1 LHVGHR
7 TGVRDHGGL
16 RRRLSRA
23 RARLLPWLA
32 LVLCASC
39 SERFSVGDDRRL
51 DARPESL
58 TIASRGIGA
67 ATPARIELQNV
78 GTAGPLR
85 ILSVRFDANAP
96 SELTI
101 LRYPES
107 LGAGETGA
115 IELDYTA
122 TDALPDVTSVLI
134 EHDGPAPTTVR
145 VGVTTLPP
153 APVLVPKPTQ
163 VAFGDVGVGTSDQTM
178 VTFVNEGSSAVTVTG
193 LGLELDAGA
202 PFTVAALPVLPLEV
216 QPGESFDCTLAYAPQ
231 PGLADQTHL
240 ARLVVRAD
248 HPVVDRLAV
257 PVSGLAR
264 HPGLKLDPARLD
276 FGWLAVGKSDFLN
289 VTLSNT
295 GARPIAVSRLDGV
308 TSADVSLIGAP
319 AAPFTLAA
327 GEGVGF
333 VLRFAPPAPVGPAL
347 GVLEVESDDVRNVPV
362 RSIPVTGRA
371 AYPSLALYPPDVI
384 DFGVVAA
391 LHRVERRLRVVN
403 EGEVPVR
410 VEAISTTADSAPGFR
425 VASAPALPFTLARGG
440 TAEVT
445 LSYENPGEAEGVVW
459 GAIEVASDDPAAA
472 ATLVALRARHG
483 AFPECLPA
491 IAPEIVEFGAVG
503 PGAVVER
510 ELTLL
515 NEGSLP
521 CVFRSAA
528 FVDCEDV
535 VGPCVPRF
543 GPSATFSLGSGAPE
557 AGLVLLSGELM
568 TLPIRFTATYDPD
581 GGALLGTGPR
591 GALPVVT
598 FARGLAPDAPLLQRL
613 SPYGGIPATLRGT
626 VGDSGIRATP
636 PSLVFPL
643 TSPGC
648 ASAAATVELTR
659 LGEAPL
665 DFTGLTVGPGCDGT
679 FGVTLPS
686 LPTSLPAPTSAAG
699 PLSIPVRFTPTTS
712 GAATCE
718 LRFHGSGVGSPNGST
733 AVVAL
738 TGVGAVSEA
747 RQDIFEQV
755 DELAVDLLFV
765 VDSSGS
771 MGDEQEALVEGFEAL
786 LAAASTWQ
794 VDFQIGVVTTDVGE
808 NGHIRRPFANN
819 AWPWSFAASAAVG
832 TGGSG
837 DERGLQTAWMALQP
851 NLLYDPG
858 IPCSAGCPSGTSCI
872 EGQCGAANRGFIRE
886 GALLALVWVSDEDE
900 HACETP
906 VDDFVD
912 FFASLKPPGFLKTY
926 GIIGDA
932 PTPELPFG
940 GCGGGATPCPACD
953 TECYQPGGGPKSGA
967 EAGVRYHDAIAALGG
982 TTFSIC
988 AFGNESGP
996 SILEQLG
1003 NDAFKPN
1010 QRFRLSEPPAPGTIE
1025 VLVNGFPCES
1035 GWSYD
1040 ETTRDLVFALD
1051 SVCFPGPGAS
1061 VVVRYDAVCIAP

>member
-1 LHVGHR
+1 MHVGHR
-7 TGVRDHGGL
+7 TGIRDHRRL
-16 RRRLSRA
+16 WRRLSPSFA
-23 RARLLPWLA
+23 RRLLATA
-32 LVLCASC
+32 LLFAASC

-58 TIASRGIGA
+58 VVASRGIGA
-67 ATPARIELQNV
+67 VTPARIELRNV
-78 GTAGPLR
+78 GTAGPIR
-85 ILSVRFDANAP
+85 IVSVRFEGEAIP
-96 SELTI
+96 ELSITS
-101 LRYPES
+101 YPES
-107 LGAGETGA
+107 LGAGDAGG
-115 IELDYTA
+115 IELAYTA
-122 TDALPDVTSVLI
+122 TDALPDVASLLI

-145 VGVTTLPP
+145 VDVTTLPP
-153 APVLVPKPTQ
+153 APVLVAKPTQ
-163 VAFGDVGVGTSDQTM
+163 VAFGDVGVGTSDQTSL
-178 VTFVNEGSSAVTVTG
+178 TFVNEGSSAVTVTG

-202 PFTVAALPVLPLEV
+202 PFALSAFPALPLVVE
-216 QPGESFDCTLAYAPQ
+216 PGDSFDCTLTYAPQ
-231 PGLADQTHL
+231 PGLADRVHL

-248 HPVVDRLAV
+248 HPVVDGLAV
-257 PVSGLAR
+257 PVSGYAR

-276 FGWLAVGKSDFLN
+276 FGWLTVGKSDFLS

-295 GARPIAVSRLDGV
+295 GARPIAVSRLAGI
-308 TSADVSLIGAP
+308 TSAEVSLIGAP

-333 VLRFAPPAPVGPAL
+333 VLRFAPFAPIGPAL
-347 GVLEVESDDVRNVPV
+347 GVLEVESDDVRNVPM
-362 RSIPVTGRA
+362 RSIPITGRA
-371 AYPSLALYPPDVI
+371 AFPSLALYPPDVI

-391 LHRVERRLRVVN
+391 LHRVERRLRIVN

-410 VEAISTTADSAPGFR
+410 VDAVTATVKSEPGFR
-425 VASAPALPFTLARGG
+425 VVSAPALPFTLARGG
-440 TAEVT
+440 TAEVV

-472 ATLVALRARHG
+472 SALVALRARHG
-483 AFPECLPA
+483 AFPECLPI
-491 IAPEIVEFGAVG
+491 IAPGSVDFGAVG

-528 FVDCEDV
+528 FVDCEDI

-543 GPSATFSLGSGAPE
+543 GPSASFGLGNDAPGA
-557 AGLVLLSGELM
+557 GIVLLSGEFM

-636 PSLVFPL
+636 PLRVFPL

-665 DFTGLTVGPGCDGT
+665 EFTGFTFGPECAGT
-679 FGVTLPS
+679 FTANVPS
-686 LPTSLPAPTSAAG
+686 LPLPLPAPTSAAG
-699 PLSIPVRFTPTTS
+699 PLTIPVRFTPTQP

-733 AVVAL
+733 ATVVL
-738 TGVGAVSEA
+738 TGVGALGEA
-747 RQDIFEQV
+747 RQDTFKQV

-771 MGDEQEALVEGFEAL
+771 MGDEQDALIQGFESL
-786 LAAASTWQ
+786 LAAASSWQ
-794 VDFQIGVVTTDVGE
+794 VDFQIGVITTDVSE
-808 NGHIRRPFANN
+808 NGRIRRPFANN
-819 AWPWSFAASAAVG
+819 AWPWSFASSAAVG

-837 DERGLQTAWMALQP
+837 DERGLQTAWTALQP

-858 IPCSAGCPSGTSCI
+858 VPCSAGCPSGTSCV

-906 VDDFVD
+906 VADFVD
-912 FFASLKPPGFLKTY
+912 FFSSLKPPGLLKAY

-932 PTPELPFG
+932 PTPELPYG

-953 TECYQPGGGPKSGA
+953 TECYQSGGGPKSGA

-988 AFGNESGP
+988 AFGDESGP

-1010 QRFRLSEPPAPGTIE
+1010 QRFRLSEAPSLGTIE
-1025 VLVNGFPCES
+1025 VLVNGFPCQS

-1040 ETTRDLVFALD
+1040 EPTRDLVFALE